1 MSGHLTH
8 RLFRVIPNLQRSV
21 TTQSKQQ
28 HFRTLLLGTNIV
40 YKSKYLHLN
49 HPKQYD
55 VDKYAELN
63 NRLAAVPYLDLLETG
78 LKSVRDDL
86 TYENDLRLE
95 DALKWCA
102 KVFDYNVKNGKKIR
116 GIALL
121 KAYCSYAFNMDD
133 DTWNKWDSNGWT
145 SAVILAWCVELLQA
159 YFIVLDD
166 IMDQSILRRGE
177 LCWYK
182 KPDVGLCAINDGLL
196 LQCGVYKLLEKHFAG
211 SECYNNVLH
220 EFLQITHKTVYGQC
234 LDMLFNPINQKPRYE
249 KFTFDN
255 YQTLVEYKTSNYT
268 FGLPVHLAMHLVGG
282 SSAEDFNFT
291 RKLCFKLGLYF
302 QSQDDYLDCFGNSK
316 ITGKFG
322 NDIREGKCTWFSA
335 KFLEE
340 ASETDKKQFLDNYGN
355 EDKES
360 IAKVLQLYKSSSMLE
375 KFEQFDELL
384 HSEIVSLINSMDSIK
399 GGLFYNLFS
408 QLRKREK

>member
-8 RLFRVIPNLQRSV
+8 RLFKVIPNLQRSV
-21 TTQSKQQ
+21 TTLSKKL

-40 YKSKYLHLN
+40 CKSKYLHLN

-63 NRLAAVPYLDLLETG
+63 NRLTAVPYLDLLETG
-78 LKSVRDDL
+78 LKSVQDDL
-86 TYENDLRLE
+86 THENDLRLE

-166 IMDQSILRRGE
+166 IMDQSVYEEENYAGT
-177 LCWYK
+177 K
-182 KPDVGLCAINDGLL
+182 KCEYISPDVGLCAINDGLL

-255 YQTLVEYKTSNYT
+255 YQTLVEYKTSNYIWLYLYI
-268 FGLPVHLAMHLVGG
+268 LPCILLEGVQLKTLILQKEAL
-282 SSAEDFNFT
+282 
-291 RKLCFKLGLYF
+291 F
-302 QSQDDYLDCFGNSK
+302 QIRIVFSK
-316 ITGKFG
+316 SG
-322 NDIREGKCTWFSA
+322 
-335 KFLEE
+335 
-340 ASETDKKQFLDNYGN
+340 
-355 EDKES
+355 
-360 IAKVLQLYKSSSMLE
+360 
-375 KFEQFDELL
+375 
-384 HSEIVSLINSMDSIK
+384 
-399 GGLFYNLFS
+399 
-408 QLRKREK
+408 